1 MICPASYDDREAMTP
16 DILLSRK
23 YGFLPFDGILT
34 PHAVPCL
41 GQVNILLSVAGGFFE
56 SPKNILLSV
65 AGRTGFFSK
74 ISYYRSHHAFQI
86 SCYRSRVGIS
96 SPQNIL
102 LSVAQYPTIGRGSRQ
117 KYPTIG
123 RAISYYRSRVGHFD
137 AQISY
142 YRSRVRSKTE
152 LRFNT
157 LQPFL
162 GP

>member
-1 MICPASYDDREAMTP
+1 MLGTGEYPTIGRGWIFRVPQKYPTIGRGSDRLFLQN
-16 DILLSRK
+16 ILLSVAPR
-23 YGFLPFDGILT
+23 LSD
-34 PHAVPCL
+34 
-41 GQVNILLSVAGGFFE
+41 ILLSVAGGDQF
-56 SPKNILLSV
+56 P
-65 AGRTGFFSK
+65 A
-74 ISYYRSHHAFQI
+74 
-86 SCYRSRVGIS
+86 
-96 SPQNIL
+96 
-102 LSVAQYPTIGRGSRQ
+102 

-123 RAISYYRSRVGHFD
+123 RAISYYRSRQPPKISYYRSRVGHFD